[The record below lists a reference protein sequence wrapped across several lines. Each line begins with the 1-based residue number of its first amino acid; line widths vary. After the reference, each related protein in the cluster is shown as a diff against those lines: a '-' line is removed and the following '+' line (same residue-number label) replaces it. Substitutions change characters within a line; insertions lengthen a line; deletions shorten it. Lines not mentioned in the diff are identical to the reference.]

1 MLGNHEIEVNISMEF
16 TLDKTMYTGRNGY
29 VIARVKSSTPEIR
42 EYLNPIWKNVSI
54 AGVMPTLKNGIVY
67 CCTVNKIKQNPPYG
81 YTLEITGAYPRDFGS
96 NTITTDKEMLDFISV
111 FMSEGMAELLS
122 QTKNICEVIKNE
134 DTEEL
139 LKIKGIGEK
148 TVNKIYNTYKT
159 EALGSAYLVKLS
171 KLGFTAK
178 EIDKLKD
185 IFDENLMR
193 AYEEVKKNI
202 FSLIYDYGFRLDRMD
217 KIFLESG
224 GNPKDKNRIKAY
236 IFKGIKET
244 LFDEYRSYIHV
255 DEFKRLPIVENIITN
270 VGEKRFNECIKELI
284 KDEIVC
290 IINKDLIT
298 TYDIYRTDELLYG
311 ELNRLIGRSNEK
323 NVSFNI
329 DEAIKRHELK
339 HNIILN
345 EGQKNA
351 VKSILSHKVTL
362 MTGSAGCGKSF
373 TMRVILD
380 ILEEMYGDFFSPFL
394 CCLSGKAS
402 KVLAESTGRESST
415 IHRGLEF
422 GANGFGKNKDNQINA
437 NVIIVD
443 EISMVSNSLLYSLL
457 SAVRSGSRVVFC
469 GDSCQLLAIGF
480 SNPIK
485 DLTALEG
492 INCVQLTQVVRQAK
506 SSGILSICDDIRRD
520 KHPFDK
526 SEEKV
531 YGELQDMKVIISKEK
546 YNDMIKDFCKKYDI
560 NNKLDYSILSATKKT
575 CSQINIDIQKEL
587 IRIGKL
593 KESKKY
599 IELFTDIKDGNGKSK
614 MIKIYK
620 DSVIMIIRNNYKLLT
635 PEEYELG
642 QEIGDQALFNGNLAI
657 VKEIYNDGILVE
669 CDNKEYVIQD
679 RYYDTIVPGWSYS
692 IHKSQGSTIP
702 YCWLFISDDY
712 ITRNMILCN
721 EALYTGVSRA
731 KKECTIYT
739 ETYSVLNSSINRRE
753 INNRATILE
762 LFINGT
768 LTPQ

>member
-1 MLGNHEIEVNISMEF
+1 MGNYEEVNIPIEF
-16 TLDKTMYTGRNGY
+16 TLDKIMYTGRNGY

-42 EYLNPIWKNVSI
+42 EYLNSVWKNVSI

-81 YTLEITGAYPRDFGS
+81 YTLEVTGTYPRDFGNNS
-96 NTITTDKEMLDFISV
+96 ITTDKEMLDFISV
-111 FMSEGMAELLS
+111 FMSEGLSEILS
-122 QTKNICEVIKNE
+122 QVKGICKIIQNE
-134 DTEEL
+134 DTDEL
-139 LKIKGIGEK
+139 LKIKGIGNK
-148 TVNKIYNTYKT
+148 TINKIYNTYRT

-185 IFDENLMR
+185 LFDENLMR

-202 FSLIYDYGFRLDRMD
+202 FSLTYNYGFRLDRMD
-217 KIFLESG
+217 KIFLESN

-236 IFKGIKET
+236 IFKGIKEA
-244 LFDEYRSYIHV
+244 LFDEYRSYIHI
-255 DEFKRLPIVENIITN
+255 DEFKRLPIIKNIIDN
-270 VGEKRFNECIKELI
+270 VGEKRFDKCVKELI
-284 KDEIVC
+284 DDEHIY
-290 IINKDLIT
+290 IINKDLVT
-298 TYDIYRTDELLYG
+298 TYDIYKTDELLYY
-311 ELNRLIGRSNEK
+311 ELNRLIGNNNK
-323 NVSFNI
+323 INI
-329 DEAIKRHELK
+329 DFDVDMAIKKYESK
-339 HNIILN
+339 HNVTLN

-351 VKSILSHKVTL
+351 VKSILGHKVTL
-362 MTGSAGCGKSF
+362 LTGSAGCGKSF
-373 TMRVILD
+373 TMRAVLD
-380 ILEEMYGDFFSPFL
+380 ILEEMYDDLFNPFL

-422 GANGFGKNKDNQINA
+422 GVKGFGKNKDNKIDSD
-437 NVIIVD
+437 VIIVD
-443 EISMVSNSLLYSLL
+443 EISMVSNSLLYNLL

-485 DLTALEG
+485 DLTALDN
-492 INCVQLTQVVRQAK
+492 INCVKLTQVVRQAK
-506 SSGILSICDDIRRD
+506 ASGILSICDDIRND
-520 KHPFDK
+520 KHPFEK
-526 SEEKV
+526 REEEV
-531 YGELQDMKVIISKEK
+531 YGELQDMKVIISKDK
-546 YNDMIKDFCKKYDI
+546 YNDMIKEFCDKYDV

-575 CSQINIDIQKEL
+575 CSRINIDIQKEL

-593 KESKKY
+593 KEDKKY
-599 IELFTDIKDGNGKSK
+599 IELFTDIKDNNGKSK
-614 MIKIYK
+614 MIRMYK
-620 DSVIMIIRNNYKLLT
+620 DSVIMIIKNNYKLLT
-635 PEEYELG
+635 PEEYELC
-642 QEIGDQALFNGNLAI
+642 QEIGDQSLFNGNLAI
-657 VKEIYNDGILVE
+657 IKDIYDDAILVE
-669 CDNKEYVIQD
+669 CDDKEYVIQD
-679 RYYDTIVPGWSYS
+679 KYYDTIVPGWSYS

-702 YCWLFISDDY
+702 YCWLFIQDDY

-739 ETYSVLNSSINRRE
+739 ETYSVLNGSINRRE